1 MNSST
6 HQSSKVWDLRQH
18 AQKSPSQLAVSCG
31 DVHYTYGE
39 LETLANQIAALFR
52 SFGLVRGDHI
62 ALLIGNRPEI
72 LAVVWG
78 AWRAGL
84 YITPIPTALTLTE
97 ITYMVTDCDAKMV
110 LVDAALGESSENI
123 AKQLASDTLHFV
135 SVGGAIQNCT
145 DLHRKS
151 PSFSGNPIEDEC
163 PGALMMYTSGTTGY
177 PKGVIRPLPDAT
189 IKATPSFA
197 ADLISLFGMGGE
209 DVRYLSTQPLYHAAA
224 LRFALAVTAGG
235 GYVCIMQRFNAEQAI
250 ELLQSEKITHSQWV
264 PVMFQRLLNLPLHL
278 REAFH
283 APHHRCAIHGAAPCG
298 IALKQAMIDWWGP
311 IFLEYYSGSEGVG
324 LSLIDS
330 HEAQSH
336 PGSVGKVV
344 KGVLHV
350 VEGPEA
356 LTELP
361 PGEVGMLYFSGIAP
375 FQYYN
380 EPEKTAART
389 HVHGWQ
395 TLGDLGHV
403 DNDGYVYLSDR
414 LDDMIISGGVNVY
427 PQEIEKVIQQVTGV
441 LECAVVG
448 ISDAE
453 FGERPVAFVVP
464 ESAHS
469 PASLLQKVRYQ
480 CEQHLGRIKR
490 PDRFELIV
498 QLPRTP
504 TGKLLR
510 RQLRNYI

>member
-1 MNSST
+1 MNTAT
-6 HQSSKVWDLRQH
+6 HQPSKVWDLRHH
-18 AQKSPSQLAVSCG
+18 AQKSPHQLAVSCG
-31 DVHYTYGE
+31 DANLTYGA

-62 ALLIGNRPEI
+62 AMLIGNRPEV

-84 YITPIPTALTLTE
+84 YITPMSTALTLTE
-97 ITYMVTDCDAKMV
+97 ITFMVNDCDAKMV
-110 LVDAALGESSENI
+110 LVDEALGESSKN
-123 AKQLASDTLHFV
+123 LANQISSDTLHFV
-135 SVGGAIQNCT
+135 SVGGAVENCT
-145 DLHRKS
+145 DLNAMTI
-151 PSFSGNPIEDEC
+151 SFSGDPIDDEC

-177 PKGVIRPLPDAT
+177 PKGVIRPLPDAKT
-189 IKATPSFA
+189 RGTPSFA
-197 ADLISLFGMGGE
+197 ADLIALFGMGGD

-264 PVMFQRLLNLPLHL
+264 PVMFQRLLNLPSDL
-278 REAFH
+278 RETFH

-330 HEAQSH
+330 HEAKTH

-350 VEGPEA
+350 VQGPEA

-361 PGEVGMLYFSGIAP
+361 PGEVGMLYFSGIPP
-375 FQYYN
+375 FQYYK

-389 HVHGWQ
+389 NVHG
-395 TLGDLGHV
+395 
-403 DNDGYVYLSDR
+403 
-414 LDDMIISGGVNVY
+414 
-427 PQEIEKVIQQVTGV
+427 
-441 LECAVVG
+441 
-448 ISDAE
+448 
-453 FGERPVAFVVP
+453 
-464 ESAHS
+464 
-469 PASLLQKVRYQ
+469 
-480 CEQHLGRIKR
+480 
-490 PDRFELIV
+490 
-498 QLPRTP
+498 
-504 TGKLLR
+504 
-510 RQLRNYI
+510 

>member
-1 MNSST
+1 MNSAT
-6 HQSSKVWDLRQH
+6 NPPGKLWDLRQH
-18 AQKSPSQLAVSCG
+18 AKKAPHQLAVSCG
-31 DVHYTYGE
+31 EVHYTYGA
-39 LETLANQIAALFR
+39 LETLANQIAAFFR

-84 YITPIPTALTLTE
+84 YITPMSTALTLTE
-97 ITYMVTDCDAKMV
+97 ITYMVKDCDAKMV
-110 LVDAALGESSENI
+110 LLDGALGESSVNL
-123 AKQLASDTLHFV
+123 AKQLSSDTLHFV
-135 SVGGAIQNCT
+135 SVGAAVQNCT
-145 DLHRKS
+145 DLHTKVV
-151 PSFSGNPIEDEC
+151 SFSGNPIEDEC

-189 IKATPSFA
+189 TRATPSFA
-197 ADLISLFGMGGE
+197 ADLIALFGMGGD

-235 GYVCIMQRFNAEQAI
+235 GHVYIMERFHAELALALI
-250 ELLQSEKITHSQWV
+250 QSEKITHSQWV
-264 PVMFQRLLNLPLHL
+264 PVMFQRLLNLPPAL

-298 IALKQAMIDWWGP
+298 IALKQNMIDWWGP

-330 HEAQSH
+330 HEAKSH

-361 PGEVGMLYFSGIAP
+361 PGEVGMLFFSGIPP
-375 FQYYN
+375 FQYYK
-380 EPEKTAART
+380 EPEKTASRT
-389 HVHGWQ
+389 HVLGWQ

-403 DNDGYVYLSDR
+403 DSDGYVYLSDR

-427 PQEIEKVIQQVTGV
+427 PQEIEKVIQEVLGV

-448 ISDAE
+448 IADPE

-464 ESAHS
+464 ESPNS
-469 PASLLQKVRYQ
+469 PASLLERVRTH

-490 PDRFELIV
+490 PDRLELIA